1 MRDISNKLHALVD
14 EFVSNLSS
22 ECDSLA
28 HNISSQASKYVAH
41 ASGAEAAKAAK
52 GPRLSNRSTTEVLN
66 QLRRPSVVT
75 SLDKHRREGKSHVE
89 HGNLK
94 RTSGNTNSIEEA
106 RFVRRMRETKH
117 SSASLEGT
125 DTPDEDKSFDIGSE
139 DSLSRDETLRGRGSA
154 DMAAIGKTMQTIEI
168 LSSDQSSDDCLLTS
182 MKHPKKKMV
191 KQNSSSIRTSDS
203 RGKTAGVEIQSPSV
217 SRESS
222 HVMNYSYEED
232 TNSLG
237 GGSDAIE
244 TTFQK
249 LIWPADEGDNHEGG
263 TGTNNVHM
271 SAPTHNDNQKKY
283 GKKQGDEENRDCEGD
298 ESNDEDLKGSP
309 HGSESDGE
317 DIPVLPRVP
326 VKRKLLNEGKGS
338 ERKTQRGQ
346 AKTASPQM
354 KKQKTPQ
361 LDASVITQLQFGR
374 RPENCVS
381 IETFWMYCSDTS
393 YFVFHIIF
401 GF

>member
-28 HNISSQASKYVAH
+28 NNISSQASKHVAH
-41 ASGAEAAKAAK
+41 ASGAEAAKAF
-52 GPRLSNRSTTEVLN
+52 RLSNRTTTEVLN
-66 QLRRPSVVT
+66 GLRRPSVDSSV
-75 SLDKHRREGKSHVE
+75 DKHQREGKSHVE
-89 HGNLK
+89 QRNLK
-94 RTSGNTNSIEEA
+94 WTSGNTNSIEEG

-125 DTPDEDKSFDIGSE
+125 DTPDDVKSLDIGSE
-139 DSLSRDETLRGRGSA
+139 YTLSRDETLRGRGNA
-154 DMAAIGKTMQTIEI
+154 DMVAIGKIMQSIEI

-191 KQNSSSIRTSDS
+191 KHNSTSIRNSDS
-203 RGKTAGVEIQSPSV
+203 RGRTAGAEIQSPSV

-237 GGSDAIE
+237 GGSQAIE

-249 LIWPADEGDNHEGG
+249 LSWSADEGDDHEGG
-263 TGTNNVHM
+263 TGMNIYNI
-271 SAPTHNDNQKKY
+271 SAPTHNENQKKS
-283 GKKQGDEENRDCEGD
+283 GRKQGDEENSQHEG
-298 ESNDEDLKGSP
+298 ESNEEDLEGSP
-309 HGSESDGE
+309 HGTETDGE
-317 DIPVLPRVP
+317 DIPVLPRVL

-338 ERKTQRGQ
+338 DRKTQRGR
-346 AKTASPQM
+346 AKNARPQM

-361 LDASVITQLQFGR
+361 LDASVITQLEFGR
-374 RPENCVS
+374 RPQNCVS
-381 IETFWMYCSDTS
+381 IATS
-393 YFVFHIIF
+393 
-401 GF
+401 